1 MKINITVPDELLERV
16 DNYCEANYLK
26 RSTVFQWG
34 VAQLVNQREAVQ
46 ALSSMAMTLR
56 KIAEEGKIDE
66 ETQRELAD
74 FERVCQLIG
83 KSMTV

>member
-16 DNYCEANYLK
+16 DNYCEENYLK
-26 RSTVFQWG
+26 RSTVFQLG
-34 VAQLVNQREAVQ
+34 VAQFVNQREAVQ
-46 ALSSMAMTLR
+46 AISSISMTLK
-56 KIAEEGKIDE
+56 KIAAEGKIDE

-74 FERVCQLIG
+74 FERVCQLIA